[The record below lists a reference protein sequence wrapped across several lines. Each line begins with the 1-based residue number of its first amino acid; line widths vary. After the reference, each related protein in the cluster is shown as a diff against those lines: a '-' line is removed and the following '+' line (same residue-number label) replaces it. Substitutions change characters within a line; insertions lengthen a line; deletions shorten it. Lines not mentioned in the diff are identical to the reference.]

1 MTSLSALTWRSY
13 SMSLVK
19 CKCGRYT
26 QNGFLCTSCQKDSS
40 IDLLYYTPEDVEDE
54 DEFDEYGFLIIDSLE
69 GYDDGED
76 EED

>member
-1 MTSLSALTWRSY
+1 MTD
-13 SMSLVK
+13 
-19 CKCGRYT
+19 
-26 QNGFLCTSCQKDSS
+26 NGFLCTSCQKDSS

-69 GYDDGED
+69 GYDDE

>member
-1 MTSLSALTWRSY
+1 MP
-13 SMSLVK
+13 LVK

-26 QNGFLCTSCQKDSS
+26 NNGFLCTNCQKDSS
-40 IDLLYYTPEDVEDE
+40 IDLLYYNPDEVESE

-69 GYDDGED
+69 GDDDD

>member
-1 MTSLSALTWRSY
+1 
-13 SMSLVK
+13 MSLVK

-40 IDLLYYTPEDVEDE
+40 IDLLYYTPDDVEDE
-54 DEFDEYGFLIIDSLE
+54 DEFDEYGFLIIDSLGTLE
-69 GYDDGED
+69 GLDDGEE

>member
-1 MTSLSALTWRSY
+1 
-13 SMSLVK
+13 MSLVK
-19 CKCGRYT
+19 CKCGRFT

-76 EED
+76 EDD

>member
-1 MTSLSALTWRSY
+1 MALVR
-13 SMSLVK
+13 

-40 IDLLYYTPEDVEDE
+40 IDLMYYTPEDVE

-69 GYDDGED
+69 ERVD